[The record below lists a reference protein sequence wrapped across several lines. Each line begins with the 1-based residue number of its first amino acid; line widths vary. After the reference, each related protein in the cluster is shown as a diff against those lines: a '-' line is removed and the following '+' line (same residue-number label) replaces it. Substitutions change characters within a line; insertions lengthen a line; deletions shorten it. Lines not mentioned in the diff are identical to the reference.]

1 MGHRSHR
8 SGPRPTEDGVC
19 AGAGGCRVNQWEA
32 VEETANA
39 ARCLYA
45 QNGGFFCTRTGEC
58 LGNVVS
64 DGVQVR
70 DSRGEQNAQ
79 FGIRRDGTL
88 FFGMTLWELAHFLKG
103 QGVIN
108 AINLDGGGSSTYVA
122 NGSLTSYPSDHC
134 VSDPMWCCPRRVS
147 TILCVHHPVCPPSC
161 VSASPS
167 ASLRTAAVTG
177 CTSMGTANARRA
189 GMGLAVTTW
198 CANRPPAVPTV
209 PTVSVHRMA
218 VRVMLDGEGRTAAK
232 LAIVLLIRCLQ
243 HGERRRHTNPS
254 LISEQRLLIVT
265 GLLTFLLLASLVGHL
280 IKMCRGSAAHHPV
293 RVDNS
298 YVSPTE
304 INGGVCGSGVRG
316 KGSQLNRGV
325 FEMED

>member
-1 MGHRSHR
+1 MAWYLAFGVQQYWHDSLGVGTFSER
-8 SGPRPTEDGVC
+8 SGGHQRHQPGWGWFLHLRGKWLIDQLPLRPLCLRPHVVLPS
-19 AGAGGCRVNQWEA
+19 AG
-32 VEETANA
+32 
-39 ARCLYA
+39 L
-45 QNGGFFCTRTGEC
+45 
-58 LGNVVS
+58 
-64 DGVQVR
+64 
-70 DSRGEQNAQ
+70 
-79 FGIRRDGTL
+79 
-88 FFGMTLWELAHFLKG
+88 
-103 QGVIN
+103 
-108 AINLDGGGSSTYVA
+108 
-122 NGSLTSYPSDHC
+122 
-134 VSDPMWCCPRRVS
+134 
-147 TILCVHHPVCPPSC
+147 HHPVCPPSC

-198 CANRPPAVPTV
+198 CANRPPAV

-280 IKMCRGSAAHHPV
+280 IKMCRGSAAHHPS

-316 KGSQLNRGV
+316 KGSQPNRGV